1 MMIEGLL
8 VLGILIISIVIFA
21 TERVRVDLVALG
33 IMVTLMV
40 LGIVS
45 PREGLSGFS
54 NPATVTIAAMFV
66 LSAGLQRTDVPGMV
80 GNHIIRFADKSE
92 TRVIL
97 LLMITTAILS
107 AFILNTA
114 VVAVFIPIVLRISK
128 EMAIPPSRLL
138 IPTSFGAIMG
148 GTLTL
153 IGTSTN
159 LLISSIAVQS
169 GLPAFGF
176 FDFAPL
182 GLITLLAGVLYMIL
196 FGHRLLPHRSI
207 DSDLLGKYEV
217 RKYLSEV
224 VVSPDSTLVGKNLGK
239 MDLAERYDIT
249 ILDILRDGRTIL
261 LPGRSRHIRANDVV
275 LMRGSLEQLLAVE
288 KTEGLEIKPISKM
301 KEQILSQGDEI
312 GMAEAVVAPAA
323 SILGFTIRELDFR
336 ETYGV
341 EVIGMLRRGMTLTG
355 AFTHESLMPG
365 DMLLVIGEKRSLAK
379 LNNDPDFLLLVDVPM
394 PAADHAHTG
403 RTLWAVGIMAAVV
416 VAALL
421 GMPIV
426 VSALAGAS
434 LMVATGVLS
443 LDDAYAALDKR
454 VLVLLAGVLSLEAAM
469 VNSGLAQSL
478 GDALLNVLGTADPW
492 LLVGA
497 FYLMSMLL
505 TAAMSNQATA
515 VVLAPLAVS
524 TAYTLHASPI
534 PLLMAITFAASASF
548 MTPVGY
554 QTNTMIYNTGRYR
567 FLDFTRVG
575 LPLNILLLI
584 LSTVLIPVIWPL
596 F

>member
-1 MMIEGLL
+1 MIEGML
-8 VLGILIISIVIFA
+8 VLGILIIALALFA

-40 LGIVS
+40 LGIIS
-45 PREGLSGFS
+45 PMEGIAGFS

-80 GNHIIRFADKSE
+80 GNYIIHFSDKSE
-92 TRVIL
+92 TRIIL
-97 LLMITTAILS
+97 LLMVTTAILS

-148 GTLTL
+148 GALTL

-182 GLITLLAGVLYMIL
+182 GLITLLAGILYMI
-196 FGHRLLPHRSI
+196 FIGHRLLPRRSM

-224 VVSPDSTLVGKNLGK
+224 VVSPNSTLVGKNLGK
-239 MDLAERYDIT
+239 MALAERYDIT
-249 ILDILRDGRTIL
+249 VLDILRDGRTIL

-301 KEQILSQGDEI
+301 KEKILSQGDEI
-312 GMAEAVVAPAA
+312 GMAEVVIAPAA
-323 SILGFTIRELDFR
+323 TILGFTIRELDFR

-341 EVIGMLRRGMTLTG
+341 EVIGILRRGMTLTG
-355 AFTHESLMPG
+355 KFTHESIMPG

-379 LNNDPDFLLLVDVPM
+379 LNNDADFLLLVDVPM
-394 PAADHAHTG
+394 PATHHAHKW
-403 RTLWAVGIMAAVV
+403 RAFLAVGIMTAVV
-416 VAALL
+416 VTAIL
-421 GMPIV
+421 GEPIV
-426 VSALAGAS
+426 VSALAGAL
-434 LMVATGVLS
+434 LMVATGILS
-443 LDDAYAALDKR
+443 LDDAYASLDKR

-478 GDALLNVLGTADPW
+478 GDALLNVLGTAEPW
-492 LLVGA
+492 LLIGT
-497 FYLMSMLL
+497 FYLISMLL

-515 VVLAPLAVS
+515 VALAPLAIS
-524 TAYTLHASPI
+524 TAYTLHANPI

-567 FLDFTRVG
+567 FMDFTRVG

-584 LSTVLIPVIWPL
+584 LSTFFIPIIWPL
-596 F
+596 Y